1 MQDLTSLVLSVLS
14 QFYQTLAFFE
24 VHRSCS
30 SGSFMKSLSYSFRI
44 FNLTVSHTLFLYYGC
59 FILWLLWELVLNY
72 FCVLEMFY
80 REFKLI

>member
-30 SGSFMKSLSYSFRI
+30 SGSFMKSLCYSFRI
-44 FNLTVSHTLFLYYGC
+44 FNLTVSHTLF
-59 FILWLLWELVLNY
+59 FVLWLFYFMAIMGVVLNY